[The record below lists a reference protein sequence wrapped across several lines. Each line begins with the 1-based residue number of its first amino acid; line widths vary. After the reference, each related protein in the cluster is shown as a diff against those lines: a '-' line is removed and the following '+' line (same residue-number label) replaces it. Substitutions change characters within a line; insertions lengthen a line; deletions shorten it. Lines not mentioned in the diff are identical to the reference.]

1 MLIFFFFFFFFPGKD
16 LYLPNNSKELKKLEL
31 FFFKF
36 FFIFLNIIFF
46 LFKERETPV
55 KKRLDFF
62 LQKGDSHIFKK
73 ERLCLVFIFFLI
85 LFVVKHFKSFQLL
98 KTHLRIIIFFLFLKK
113 KRFLK
118 DKGSFPFFVS
128 KGNFFFF

>member
-62 LQKGDSHIFKK
+62 LQKRDSRIFKK

-98 KTHLRIIIFFLFLKK
+98 KTH
-113 KRFLK
+113 
-118 DKGSFPFFVS
+118 
-128 KGNFFFF
+128 